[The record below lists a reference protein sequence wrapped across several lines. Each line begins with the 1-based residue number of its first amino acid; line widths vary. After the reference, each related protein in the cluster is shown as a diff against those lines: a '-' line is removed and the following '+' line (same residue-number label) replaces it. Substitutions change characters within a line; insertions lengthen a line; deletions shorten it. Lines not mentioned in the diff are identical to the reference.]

1 MFGAVRPRGNGGAG
15 NDWNEASTTKRDDYA
30 PYQSHSYAE
39 RNPALV
45 AKAKELSAQRPRVS
59 LREIS
64 AELAKPTD
72 KQGKIGRGL
81 TLNGLPFSA
90 SAVKS
95 MLLS

>member
-1 MFGAVRPRGNGGAG
+1 
-15 NDWNEASTTKRDDYA
+15 
-30 PYQSHSYAE
+30 
-39 RNPALV
+39 V